1 MSEWSTLPRDV
12 LTKVLSQ
19 SCTMCC
25 IARLICKAWRQ
36 HAFSSPVAAHITLA
50 SSEEQS
56 SLAAWLQQHCDPEA
70 QFQTNGVQQVASN
83 LAAVSLRESRRD
95 PHNTLPHNTSGRTAR
110 SKAIQRQLQAE
121 LVSAGAS
128 AVPTSNQTQ
137 ASAEAGQPSLSG
149 ESPALSS
156 QATPSQPQKAS
167 AEVRYLTQQLSSL
180 KLFTWSNLKVFA
192 AEHGQYDLYRD
203 NSLRAPLW
211 YGLQTA
217 QISHL
222 TLGEFLSHTFCET
235 LPCVQERT
243 ALLPDKTRLSGLAN
257 LQSLTLHLNMFG
269 EQAMFQLGKNKGGMY
284 SLQQLSQLTSLALKA
299 SEVMP
304 SGGRHK
310 QTVPAEKFLRC
321 LPNSIVSL
329 ALHNFRDR
337 WRCFEDLSCKPNLIN
352 LDLALSSCI
361 LPSEAS
367 AWTQLHQLQLAGSN
381 AWLVNGQ
388 PFQFSAL
395 TRLTELGLER
405 CCFGVYSPRQ
415 LGNTHQYVYEHMQ
428 APSSAVHLNIC
439 TRNIRVID
447 SSCCLPCCLCL
458 VSTTKPALYSRGYKT
473 AQRAVL
479 AGSDAYTRRVV
490 LLCIS
495 CS

>member
-1 MSEWSTLPRDV
+1 MSEWSMLPRDV
-12 LTKVLSQ
+12 LTKVISQ

-25 IARLICKAWRQ
+25 IARSICKAWRQ
-36 HAFSSPVAAHITLA
+36 HAFSSPVAVHSTLA
-50 SSEEQS
+50 SREEQS
-56 SLAAWLQQHCDPEA
+56 SLAAWLQQHCHPEA
-70 QFQTNGVQQVASN
+70 QCQQNDVQQVSFN
-83 LAAVSLRESRRD
+83 LAAASLRESQRD
-95 PHNTLPHNTSGRTAR
+95 PHNALPHHTSGRTAR
-110 SKAIQRQLQAE
+110 NKAIQRQLQAE
-121 LVSAGAS
+121 LFSAGAS
-128 AVPTSNQTQ
+128 AVHTSNHIQ

-156 QATPSQPQKAS
+156 QATPSQPQKAL

-180 KLFTWSNLKVFA
+180 KLFIWSNLKVC
-192 AEHGQYDLYRD
+192 AENGQYDLYRD
-203 NSLRAPLW
+203 GSSLRTALW

-222 TLGEFLSHTFCET
+222 TLGEFLSICFCEK
-235 LPCVQERT
+235 LPFIQERT
-243 ALLPDKTRLSGLAN
+243 PRLPDKTRLSGLAN
-257 LQSLTLHLNMFG
+257 LQSLTLHLNMF
-269 EQAMFQLGKNKGGMY
+269 EQQEMFQLGKSTGGMY
-284 SLQQLSQLTSLALKA
+284 SLHQLSQLTSLTLKV

-321 LPNSIVSL
+321 LPNSIISL

-367 AWTQLHQLQLAGSN
+367 AWAQLRQLKLAGSN

-415 LGNTHQYVYEHMQ
+415 LGNTHQYVYEPMQ
-428 APSSAVHLNIC
+428 APSSIVHLNIC

-458 VSTTKPALYSRGYKT
+458 VSNTNPALYSRGYRT
-473 AQRAVL
+473 AQ
-479 AGSDAYTRRVV
+479 
-490 LLCIS
+490 
-495 CS
+495 